1 MTTTIIVAAS
11 ENNVIGINN
20 NLPWN
25 LPEDMK
31 FFKNTTWGMP
41 VIMGRKTFETF
52 KGKPLPGRMNIVIT
66 RQKDWKPE
74 GAVVVDSYKDAQFV
88 AAETDCK
95 EAFVI
100 GGGEIFKDLINK
112 VDRLLITRVHAI
124 VDGDVFFPVIEKK
137 YWNLVSSVYNPADE
151 KHAVA
156 FTFEVWERKNN

>member
-52 KGKPLPGRMNIVIT
+52 NGKPLPGRMNIVIT
-66 RQKDWKPE
+66 RQKDWKVE
-74 GAVVVDSYKDAQFV
+74 GAVVVDSYKDALFV

-100 GGGEIFKDLINK
+100 GGGEIFKALINK
-112 VDRLLITRVHAI
+112 VDKLLITRVHAI
-124 VDGDVFFPVIEKK
+124 VEGDVFFPEIDK
-137 YWNLVSSVYNPADE
+137 SVWKLTNQRLCKADE
-151 KHAVA
+151 KHKYD
-156 FTFEVWERKNN
+156 FTFETWEKE